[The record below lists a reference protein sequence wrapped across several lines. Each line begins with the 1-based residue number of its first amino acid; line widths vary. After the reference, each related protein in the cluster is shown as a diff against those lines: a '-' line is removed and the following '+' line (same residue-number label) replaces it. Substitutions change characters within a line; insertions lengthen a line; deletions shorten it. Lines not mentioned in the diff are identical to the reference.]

1 MSTKFP
7 YDHHQTLM
15 TQLFQIGFAGCRLC
29 WQWIIEKIN
38 QNLKKKNTETVNEY
52 SDNMPFLTFD
62 PKQNTFSFFL
72 TINIAF
78 KQVSFESIKDR

>member
-1 MSTKFP
+1 MAQNFDDTAFP
-7 YDHHQTLM
+7 DWFRGLPSVLAVDY
-15 TQLFQIGFAGCRLC
+15 R
-29 WQWIIEKIN
+29 KN
-38 QNLKKKNTETVNEY
+38 QPKSKKKNTETVNEY